1 MNDLEERI
9 RGSLRDL
16 AEPVH
21 ARVDLDEL
29 VADGDRLRRR
39 RRNLWIAPGLVAA
52 VIVGLIV
59 ASPVSSLL
67 SRGTIFAPAV
77 PAAPAS
83 STGLT
88 ESAFFVVYGIGLASP
103 TERLRVDAEAAD
115 TGWDVVITGSRS
127 DGLVVSQQTEH
138 LDAAP
143 ALIQLAPQVFV
154 ELLPARPTWWTF
166 VQKGKGPTRAE
177 AAAVG
182 TLNLTAILLA
192 YPTPAVPETIA
203 GFIWGE
209 PDGTIRDSLGN
220 TVPTADIVLATQTFK
235 MYWDASLDVLNFASP
250 DGQVATMGTKQEPDP
265 YPRFL
270 GQFSGTA
277 SQDGTTV
284 VFGDVLPEGATGLD
298 ITLSSASAE
307 WGQAQLAGRTVY
319 VATGLADLSNPA
331 KPITSIAYTD
341 AGGKP
346 VTVRVP

>member
-1 MNDLEERI
+1 MNDLEDRL
-9 RGSLRDL
+9 RDSLRDL

-29 VADGDRLRRR
+29 VTDGDRLRRS
-39 RRNLWIAPGLVAA
+39 RRNRWIVPGVVAVVLALIA
-52 VIVGLIV
+52 V
-59 ASPVSSLL
+59 SPAFSILT
-67 SRGTIFAPAV
+67 RGTILAPVV
-77 PAAPAS
+77 PAAPAT

-88 ESAFFVVYGIGLASP
+88 ESAFFVVYGIGLPSP
-103 TERLRVDAEAAD
+103 TERLRVDAKAVG

-127 DGLVVSQQTEH
+127 DGRVVSQQTEH

-143 ALIQLAPQVFV
+143 ASIQLAPQVFV
-154 ELLPARPTWWTF
+154 ELLPARPAWWTF
-166 VQKGKGPTRAE
+166 VQKGKGPTRSE
-177 AAAVG
+177 AATVG

-192 YPTPAVPETIA
+192 YPTPALPEGIA

-250 DGQVATMGTKQEPDP
+250 EGQVITMGTKPEPDP

-270 GQFSGTA
+270 GQFSGAA
-277 SQDGTTV
+277 SQEGGTV
-284 VFGDVLPEGATGLD
+284 VFGDVLPEGASGLD
-298 ITLSSASAE
+298 VTLSSPGAE
-307 WGQAQLAGRTVY
+307 WGQTQLAGRTVY
-319 VATGLADLSNPA
+319 VASLPLEMTGPDNPIA
-331 KPITSIAYTD
+331 SLAYTD
-341 AGGKP
+341 ASGQR